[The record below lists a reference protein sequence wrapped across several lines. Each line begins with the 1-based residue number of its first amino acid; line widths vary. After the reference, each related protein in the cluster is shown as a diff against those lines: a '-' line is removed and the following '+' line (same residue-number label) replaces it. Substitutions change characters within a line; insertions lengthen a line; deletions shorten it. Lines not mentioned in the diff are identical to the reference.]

1 MEITTEEL
9 DGYLKI
15 IFTGSKLVSVNNVD
29 LLLKHPDNFIK
40 MRADLV
46 RKNSY
51 DKAIGE
57 GLLPFKELEKIIDER
72 NIITKEEKEELTK
85 LESKL
90 EGQKAILKKT
100 EKSKVN
106 IGKIQG
112 IIDGLEN
119 RMREIKYKKLSR
131 MMISAD
137 IKAEE
142 EKNLFLCLNCVYDV
156 LSNKLYWEDYRAYN
170 LDVNYKFKREILDT
184 FIDFYR
190 GITTKVVRYIARNN
204 LWRVRYITSVK
215 TSESLFGVPTS
226 EYTDDMLNLVFWSN
240 YYQSIYEMMPED
252 RPNDQIIDDDEAL
265 DAFMS
270 AYHDEKEKESL
281 ARKGKKQSGGKG
293 RMTAFN
299 KEEVIVTKSNELYE
313 DLKYDKPKEA
323 QRVKDRNTINNR
335 KKRRRRR

>member
-15 IFTGSKLVSVNNVD
+15 IFTGSKFVEVRGVD
-29 LLLKHPDNFIK
+29 LILKHPDNKTK
-40 MRADLV
+40 MKSDLV
-46 RKNSY
+46 RKKSY
-51 DKAIGE
+51 EKAISE

-72 NIITKEEKEELTK
+72 NIITKEEKEELKK

-100 EKSKVN
+100 EKSQVN
-106 IGKIQG
+106 IEKINRIIEG
-112 IIDGLEN
+112 IESRI
-119 RMREIKYKKLSR
+119 REIKYKKLSK

-142 EKNLFLCLNCVYDV
+142 EKNLFLCLNCVFDY
-156 LSNKLYWEDYRAYN
+156 LTEEPYWVDYNTYS
-170 LDVNYKFKREILDT
+170 LDSNYKFKRDVLES
-184 FIDFYR
+184 FVDFYR
-190 GITTKVVRYIARNN
+190 GISTSIIRYIARNN
-204 LWRVRYITSVK
+204 LWRVRYVTSIK
-215 TSESLFGVPTS
+215 TSESLFGISTS

-252 RPNDQIIDDDEAL
+252 RPNDKIIEDDDAL

-270 AYHDEKEKESL
+270 SYHDEKEKEML
-281 ARKGKKQSGGKG
+281 ARKGNKHAKGKG
-293 RMTAFN
+293 RMSAFN
-299 KEEVIVTKSNELYE
+299 KEEVIVTKANELYQ
-313 DLKYDKPKEA
+313 DMKYDKPREA
-323 QRVKDRNTINNR
+323 QRVKDRPTVSNR